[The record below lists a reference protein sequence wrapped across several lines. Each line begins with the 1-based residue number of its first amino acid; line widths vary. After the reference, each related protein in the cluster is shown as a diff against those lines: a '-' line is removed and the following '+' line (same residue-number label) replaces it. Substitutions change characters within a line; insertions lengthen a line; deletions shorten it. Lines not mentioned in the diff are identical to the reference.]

1 MLAIIVT
8 MFVAIEHLGIMAL
21 EIFGNPA
28 QQAKAFDLPLKFTQ
42 QHEARVSFANQGI
55 YNGAL
60 GAAIIASYW
69 LFSGATLVLVW
80 RMLLVFVMVVALF
93 GALTATKKIILI
105 QFFSLMIEYKPIHQL
120 RSVRLMRL
128 LILVKIGHRQVAFE
142 HNYVQA
148 EMPQ

>member
-60 GAAIIASYW
+60 GAAIIANYW

-80 RMLLVFVMVVALF
+80 QMLLVFVMVVALF

-105 QFFSLMIEYKPIHQL
+105 QFLPALIAF
-120 RSVRLMRL
+120 L
-128 LILVKIGHRQVAFE
+128 LTFL
-142 HNYVQA
+142 
-148 EMPQ
+148 

>member
-69 LFSGATLVLVW
+69 L
-80 RMLLVFVMVVALF
+80 
-93 GALTATKKIILI
+93 LT
-105 QFFSLMIEYKPIHQL
+105 FM
-120 RSVRLMRL
+120 
-128 LILVKIGHRQVAFE
+128 
-142 HNYVQA
+142 
-148 EMPQ
+148 

>member
-28 QQAKAFDLPLKFTQ
+28 QQAEAFDLPLKFTQ
-42 QHEARVSFANQGI
+42 QHEAQVSFANQGI

-69 LFSGATLVLVW
+69 LFSGATLALVW
-80 RMLLVFVMVVALF
+80 QMLLVFVMVVALF
-93 GALTATKKIILI
+93 GALTATKKIIII
-105 QFFSLMIEYKPIHQL
+105 QFLPALIAF
-120 RSVRLMRL
+120 L
-128 LILVKIGHRQVAFE
+128 LTFI
-142 HNYVQA
+142 
-148 EMPQ
+148 

>member
-28 QQAKAFDLPLKFTQ
+28 QQAKAFDLPLKFMQ

-60 GAAIIASYW
+60 GVAIIASYW

-80 RMLLVFVMVVALF
+80 QMLLVFVMVVALF
-93 GALTATKKIILI
+93 GALTATKKIIL
-105 QFFSLMIEYKPIHQL
+105 MADC
-120 RSVRLMRL
+120 
-128 LILVKIGHRQVAFE
+128 KI
-142 HNYVQA
+142 
-148 EMPQ
+148 

>member
-60 GAAIIASYW
+60 EQLSSPVTGY
-69 LFSGATLVLVW
+69 LV
-80 RMLLVFVMVVALF
+80 
-93 GALTATKKIILI
+93 G
-105 QFFSLMIEYKPIHQL
+105 QP
-120 RSVRLMRL
+120 
-128 LILVKIGHRQVAFE
+128 
-142 HNYVQA
+142 
-148 EMPQ
+148 

>member
-21 EIFGNPA
+21 EIFGNQA

-80 RMLLVFVMVVALF
+80 QMLLVFVMVVALF

-105 QFFSLMIEYKPIHQL
+105 QFLPALIAF
-120 RSVRLMRL
+120 L
-128 LILVKIGHRQVAFE
+128 LTFL
-142 HNYVQA
+142 
-148 EMPQ
+148 

>member
-55 YNGAL
+55 
-60 GAAIIASYW
+60 
-69 LFSGATLVLVW
+69 
-80 RMLLVFVMVVALF
+80 
-93 GALTATKKIILI
+93 
-105 QFFSLMIEYKPIHQL
+105 
-120 RSVRLMRL
+120 
-128 LILVKIGHRQVAFE
+128 
-142 HNYVQA
+142 
-148 EMPQ
+148 

>member
-42 QHEARVSFANQGI
+42 QHEAQVSFANQGI

-80 RMLLVFVMVVALF
+80 QMLLAFVMVVALF
-93 GALTATKKIILI
+93 GALTATKKNYSNSIFTSIDCFFTYISLNI
-105 QFFSLMIEYKPIHQL
+105 KRKLLCKVLRQFPF
-120 RSVRLMRL
+120 
-128 LILVKIGHRQVAFE
+128 LV
-142 HNYVQA
+142 
-148 EMPQ
+148 